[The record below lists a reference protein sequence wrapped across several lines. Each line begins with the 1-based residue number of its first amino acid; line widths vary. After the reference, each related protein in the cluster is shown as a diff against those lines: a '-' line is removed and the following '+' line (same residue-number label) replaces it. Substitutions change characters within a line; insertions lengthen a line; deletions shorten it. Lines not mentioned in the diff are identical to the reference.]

1 VVAGPSE
8 ATAWGNVMLQ
18 RMAAD
23 SRLNLGRLRSELAAQ
38 LPLERFMPEKGD
50 AWDEGYRKF
59 LYIIG

>member
-18 RMAAD
+18 RIAAD
-23 SRLNLGRLRSELAAQ
+23 GSLSLERLRSELAAQ
-38 LPLERFMPEKGD
+38 LPLERYMPEKGA

-59 LYIIG
+59 LKIIL